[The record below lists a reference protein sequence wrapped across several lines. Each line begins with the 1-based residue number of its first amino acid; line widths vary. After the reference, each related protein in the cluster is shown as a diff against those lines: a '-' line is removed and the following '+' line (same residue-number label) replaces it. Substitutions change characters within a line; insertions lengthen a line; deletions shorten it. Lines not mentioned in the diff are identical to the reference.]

1 MFLPSGLGPPGSSNS
16 SADFKQTRV
25 ALITAAW
32 GFGAAPLG
40 FAAQLLLADEG
51 ECGAE
56 LFILHDRGLRDLTNF
71 IEGPIC

>member
-1 MFLPSGLGPPGSSNS
+1 
-16 SADFKQTRV
+16 
-25 ALITAAW
+25 
-32 GFGAAPLG
+32 LG

-56 LFILHDRGLRDLTNF
+56 LFVLNDRGLRDLTNF